1 MLQNTKNHYETHY
14 NLHILSKSQ
23 QKLLEES
30 KLAKPNK
37 LIEGCASYRML
48 DTPLYMEKLCYLPP
62 QKLYEDSLP

>member
-1 MLQNTKNHYETHY
+1 MLQNTKIHYESHY
-14 NLHILSKSQ
+14 NLLILSKSQ

-48 DTPLYMEKLCYLPP
+48 DNPLYM
-62 QKLYEDSLP
+62 